1 MASRRWCI
9 GCISEENEYDN
20 FYRALQG
27 GKLNRLI
34 LRANEEYVVPAAQDL
49 LSLDEDVYRIVAQ
62 YCEKKIAARMK
73 EKGDTFIRM
82 PNDDVIRTTITWQQ
96 EKVSAGLFA
105 LLKKKVPKQVTIPN
119 PDFERVLVFLKGEDT
134 VLINSFRS
142 EDEYG
147 GGHSTEHDDA
157 YLLTSGGRIV
167 NLQYS
172 VSYTGNGVERE
183 ISGCREVPY
192 NDVKANILL
201 AALIVKHMGYE
212 AFQRLLMLGPDN

>member
-1 MASRRWCI
+1 M
-9 GCISEENEYDN
+9 
-20 FYRALQG
+20 
-27 GKLNRLI
+27 
-34 LRANEEYVVPAAQDL
+34 
-49 LSLDEDVYRIVAQ
+49 
-62 YCEKKIAARMK
+62 
-73 EKGDTFIRM
+73 
-82 PNDDVIRTTITWQQ
+82 
-96 EKVSAGLFA
+96 
-105 LLKKKVPKQVTIPN
+105 
-119 PDFERVLVFLKGEDT
+119 
-134 VLINSFRS
+134 LINSFRS

-157 YLLTSGGRIV
+157 YLLTRGGRIV

-172 VSYTGNGVERE
+172 VSYTGNGVGRQ